1 MATPAEQQSD
11 QRDFNR
17 RLIATLERLGID
29 YAIGGSVAA
38 MVYSEPRSTIDIDLM
53 IQADHSQLEILID
66 EITRWQVYV
75 DPVET
80 LNEFLQPNRM
90 PINVV
95 DGISGVK
102 ADLYVAHQIGL
113 DSLAISRKRRMSLY
127 EKPLVDAWFLS
138 PEDVILYKLDY
149 FRQSDG
155 VSTKHPRDIG
165 KMLRVVGDQLDLEYL
180 ERWASEIGVSEIWQ
194 AIWRE
199 HQDRFS

>member
-1 MATPAEQQSD
+1 VD
-11 QRDFNR
+11 N
-17 RLIATLERLGID
+17 
-29 YAIGGSVAA
+29 
-38 MVYSEPRSTIDIDLM
+38 
-53 IQADHSQLEILID
+53 SQLEILID

-113 DSLAISRKRRMSLY
+113 DSLAMSRKRRMSLY
-127 EKPLVDAWFLS
+127 EKPSVDAWFLS

-149 FRQSDG
+149 FR
-155 VSTKHPRDIG
+155 
-165 KMLRVVGDQLDLEYL
+165 
-180 ERWASEIGVSEIWQ
+180 
-194 AIWRE
+194 
-199 HQDRFS
+199 